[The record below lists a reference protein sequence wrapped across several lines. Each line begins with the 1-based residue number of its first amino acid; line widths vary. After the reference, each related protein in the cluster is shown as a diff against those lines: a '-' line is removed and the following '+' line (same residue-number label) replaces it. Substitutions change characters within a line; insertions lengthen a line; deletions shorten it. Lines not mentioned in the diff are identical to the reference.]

1 MDLAQARQLA
11 RDADV
16 DLVEVASN
24 SDPPVCRLLDYGKLL
39 YLTSKKERESKKGQ
53 RSTGQ
58 KEVRFRP
65 NIGTHDLDS
74 KTRKIREFIGDG
86 SKVKLTVR
94 FRGREAAHQQL
105 GLAVLKRVAD
115 ELKDEV
121 RLERP
126 PAMEGRALSMVLIP
140 ALPRTEKAAE
150 EAPEDKKTKK
160 AAVAAPEDKK
170 TEKAAVAAPEDKK
183 TKKAVAAT
191 TEDKK
196 TKKAVS
202 ATADKKTKKAAAAAP
217 EDKKTKKTVA
227 TTADKKT
234 KKAAAAAPE
243 DKKQD
248 QVEELADAKT

>member
-1 MDLAQARQLA
+1 MARQYRVNERINSPKVRVIGDEGAQLGVMDLSRALQLA

-16 DLVEVASN
+16 DLVEVAPN

-53 RSTGQ
+53 RSTEQ

-65 NIGTHDLDS
+65 NIGTHDLEA
-74 KTRKIREFIGDG
+74 KTRKIREFIEDG

-105 GLAVLKRVAD
+105 GLSVLKRVAD

-140 ALPRTEKAAE
+140 AL
-150 EAPEDKKTKK
+150 
-160 AAVAAPEDKK
+160 VK
-170 TEKAAVAAPEDKK
+170 TEKAGEG
-183 TKKAVAAT
+183 
-191 TEDKK
+191 
-196 TKKAVS
+196 
-202 ATADKKTKKAAAAAP
+202 AD
-217 EDKKTKKTVA
+217 DN
-227 TTADKKT
+227 
-234 KKAAAAAPE
+234 
-243 DKKQD
+243 KQD
-248 QVEELADAKT
+248 QVEEMADAKN